1 MPEMEESYL
10 LLLIL
15 FEYNALLRRTL
26 SEVLKATNF
35 EVVEA
40 NSADGA
46 LETLESGSQ
55 IDIVITD
62 VEMPGSMDGIGLA
75 KLIRQRWPTIP
86 LLVMSGRIRPRE
98 GQLPPGV
105 AFLPKPTIPGE
116 LIHLVNSLPNTNS
129 ISGPGI

>member
-1 MPEMEESYL
+1 MEESYL
-10 LLLIL
+10 LRLIL
-15 FEYNALLRRTL
+15 VEDNALLRRTL

-75 KLIRQRWPTIP
+75 KLIRQRWSTIP
-86 LLVMSGRIRPRE
+86 LLLMSGRIRPRE
-98 GQLPPGV
+98 GQQPPGV
-105 AFLPKPTIPGE
+105 ARSAAQTSTLKT
-116 LIHLVNSLPNTNS
+116 LM
-129 ISGPGI
+129 

>member
-1 MPEMEESYL
+1 MEESYL
-10 LLLIL
+10 LRLIL
-15 FEYNALLRRTL
+15 VEDNALLRRTL
-26 SEVLKATNF
+26 SEVLNATNF

-75 KLIRQRWPTIP
+75 KLILQRWPTIP
-86 LLVMSGRIRPRE
+86 LLVMSGRIRPRV
-98 GQLPPGV
+98 GQQPPGV
-105 AFLPKPTIPGE
+105 DFRSDEPTSE
-116 LIHLVNSLPNTNS
+116 TQSLMLISYDRFCLTKQHQSS
-129 ISGPGI
+129 H

>member
-1 MPEMEESYL
+1 MEESYL
-10 LLLIL
+10 LRLIL
-15 FEYNALLRRTL
+15 VEDNALLRRTL

-75 KLIRQRWPTIP
+75 KLIHQRWPTIH
-86 LLVMSGRIRPRE
+86 LLVMRSEERRVGKGWVRTGRSRGAR
-98 GQLPPGV
+98 
-105 AFLPKPTIPGE
+105 
-116 LIHLVNSLPNTNS
+116 
-129 ISGPGI
+129 